1 MIEFTM
7 ITSESTFTAD
17 LQKLNSRL
25 LHNSSLRER
34 SGACGI
40 SIDGGVRESLQI
52 AELGFPVPARWLIT
66 GRGFQ
71 ERSIGYF
78 LV

>member
-40 SIDGGVRESLQI
+40 AIDGGVRESLQI
-52 AELGFPVPARWLIT
+52 AELRFPVPARCVIT

-71 ERSIGYF
+71 EWSIGYF